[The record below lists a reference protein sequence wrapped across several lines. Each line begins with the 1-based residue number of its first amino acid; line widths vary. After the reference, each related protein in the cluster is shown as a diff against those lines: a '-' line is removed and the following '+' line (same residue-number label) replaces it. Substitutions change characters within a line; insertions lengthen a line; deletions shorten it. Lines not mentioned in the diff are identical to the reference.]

1 MPQTRPYTSIYIR
14 VKTALDQ
21 HKRIVPKVD
30 LEVYQHSIRT
40 KTRYL
45 PDFTEAVVRID
56 VENTKMAEFR
66 RELDFSKGKGR
77 AEEIVPTAQDGLKYK
92 GLAEIM
98 RPEAHTDPFDLR
110 A

>member
-1 MPQTRPYTSIYIR
+1 MPPARPYTSIFIR
-14 VKTALDQ
+14 VKTELDGQ
-21 HKRIVPKVD
+21 KRIVPKVD

-56 VENTKMAEFR
+56 VENVKMAEFR

-77 AEEIVPTAQDGLKYK
+77 AEEIVPTAQDKLKYK
-92 GLAEIM
+92 GLAEITT
-98 RPEAHTDPFDLR
+98 PESHTDPWDLR